1 MTKRKYIRFIC
12 YTDDY
17 NFTECSC
24 WKSVFAWFQK
34 IKHGIVYGLPVGDKA
49 SCYECIMS
57 K

>member
-12 YTDDY
+12 YIDDY

-24 WKSVFAWFQK
+24 WRSAFAWFQK

-49 SCYECIMS
+49 SSYECIMS